1 MNQSAFFNGEYPLT
15 RKLFVIVK
23 KNGKSEEKAR
33 RAYSKLLLTNQ
44 GQKSLEKLGF
54 VPIQ

>member
-23 KNGKSEEKAR
+23 KMAKVKKKPEE
-33 RAYSKLLLTNQ
+33 LIVN
-44 GQKSLEKLGF
+44 F
-54 VPIQ
+54 C